1 MPGPAAF
8 PPMNAAPP
16 MPQSTATPSSGAGD
30 TGPSNSPLPAGI
42 RKLDASGSGQIIV
55 HPDEDTSLVSF
66 TS

>member
-1 MPGPAAF
+1 
-8 PPMNAAPP
+8 MNAA
-16 MPQSTATPSSGAGD
+16 PQSTATPSSGAGD
-30 TGPSNSPLPAGI
+30 TGPANSPLPAGI